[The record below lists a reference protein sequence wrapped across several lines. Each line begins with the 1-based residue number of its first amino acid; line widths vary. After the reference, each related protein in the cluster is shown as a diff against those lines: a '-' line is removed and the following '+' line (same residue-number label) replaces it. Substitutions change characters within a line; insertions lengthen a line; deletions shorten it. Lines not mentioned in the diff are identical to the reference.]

1 MKIFSESNFARV
13 SALVSVLILGAL
25 GPQALYSSSLSA
37 EATRHLLIQGSDV
50 GRLVDLV
57 ESVGGTVSEELSVLN
72 AVSVEVTPA
81 QLDRISRSADVH
93 RILDDRKVAGVELA
107 GSWWDSDVPLAGD
120 ADTQLAGS
128 WWDSDVPLAGDTDVQ
143 LAGSWWDSDIPLPGS
158 SQDNQILA

>member
-1 MKIFSESNFARV
+1 MKIFSESNFARAG
-13 SALVSVLILGAL
+13 ALASVLVLGAL
-25 GPQALYSSSLSA
+25 GPQTLYSSSLSA
-37 EATRHLLIQGSDV
+37 EATRHLLIQGSNV

-81 QLDRISRSADVH
+81 QLEQISRSADVH
-93 RILDDRKVAGVELA
+93 RILDDRKVTGIELA

-120 ADTQLAGS
+120 
-128 WWDSDVPLAGDTDVQ
+128 SDIQ